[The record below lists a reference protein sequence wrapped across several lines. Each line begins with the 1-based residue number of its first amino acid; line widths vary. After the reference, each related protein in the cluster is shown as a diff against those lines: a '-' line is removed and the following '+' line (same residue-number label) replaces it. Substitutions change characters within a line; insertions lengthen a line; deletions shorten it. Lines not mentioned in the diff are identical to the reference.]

1 MATTAFKGSIT
12 TSGSSQA
19 ICVEKAFFRS
29 FPEFRKKAKVQAK
42 VISYGQIL
50 VSVVDQAPSAQLEDD
65 PVVEAFLGFLA
76 EDMRSNPERL
86 APLSQI
92 AIDRV
97 QKLTKDVV
105 VDDNEVLPD
114 DVTF

>member
-1 MATTAFKGSIT
+1 MANTAFNGSIT

-29 FPEFRKKAKVQAK
+29 FPEFHQKAKVRAK
-42 VISYGQIL
+42 VISHGQVLI
-50 VSVVDQAPSAQLEDD
+50 SVVEEAPSAQLEDD

-76 EDMRSNPERL
+76 EDMQANPKRL
-86 APLSQI
+86 APLSQS
-92 AIDRV
+92 AMDRV

-114 DVTF
+114 DISF

>member
-1 MATTAFKGSIT
+1 MATTVFKGSIT

-19 ICVEKAFFRS
+19 ICVEKAFFRN

-42 VISYGQIL
+42 VISYGQVL
-50 VSVVDQAPSAQLEDD
+50 VSVVDESSTEELGDD

-76 EDMRSNPERL
+76 EDMKSNPKRL
-86 APLSQI
+86 AALSQRDI
-92 AIDRV
+92 ERV
-97 QKLTKDVV
+97 EELTKNVV
-105 VDDNEVLPD
+105 VDDNEVLPA

>member
-1 MATTAFKGSIT
+1 MATTAFNGSIT

-42 VISYGQIL
+42 VISHDQVL
-50 VSVVDQAPSAQLEDD
+50 TSVVDEALSAQLEDD

-76 EDMRSNPERL
+76 EDMQSHPNRI
-86 APLSQI
+86 APF
-92 AIDRV
+92 R
-97 QKLTKDVV
+97 KLLWSAFR
-105 VDDNEVLPD
+105 N
-114 DVTF
+114 